1 MTKLPTALT
10 STFFIMVHAVMVIF
24 YPGMGIEVEHW
35 LKMGETVHTRLA
47 ASPPFH

>member
-1 MTKLPTALT
+1 
-10 STFFIMVHAVMVIF
+10 MVHDVMVIF
-24 YPGMGIEVEHW
+24 YPVFPKTESFAKISFQGLGIEVEHW